1 MFNHL
6 LLIRLLVQVVEDLTQ
21 FYKETFSNYQTT
33 KQEALKETLR
43 GIHFG
48 LNCCGPTG
56 TVFDGAND
64 ICPKKEGL
72 NILVT
77 TSCPTAIDGIFN
89 NKLHIIG
96 GVGIGIGVVTVR
108 SVTKRRTD
116 VTPSLCSL

>member
-1 MFNHL
+1 MFNHF
-6 LLIRLLVQVVEDLTQ
+6 LLIRLFVQVVEDLTQ

-48 LNCCGPTG
+48 VSSAHFFFLRSSFWLIVTAASPLQLNCCGPTG

-72 NILVT
+72 DILVT
-77 TSCPTAIDGIFN
+77 TVTQHPHTHTNAQQ
-89 NKLHIIG
+89 
-96 GVGIGIGVVTVR
+96 VGLNFSQT
-108 SVTKRRTD
+108 
-116 VTPSLCSL
+116 